1 MNHDQRS
8 SYNAY
13 IEAQGV
19 GKDPSLCNIASP
31 FAKDLIDCQVC
42 IGVNSKNSTSF
53 GDLGPEFQ
61 QYLDLCNQV
70 QTVTY
75 ATTITYL
82 NGDVELV
89 TLTKTTTGAMN
100 YAPTTSTPSASTSRR
115 RRRAN
120 QAAIEN
126 TSEAHDEYTKAQL
139 HSDSLPPKPA
149 IELEGSYPDPIPE
162 MSANEIAAQEMIV
175 LGLFTGNWAE
185 YPGRHHNDTL
195 SLGAYHPSHTPAPSH
210 SACGIMLTGW
220 PHRRS
225 RTTVERLIP
234 VAKKGKLLRL
244 KMSASIITSTTGATF
259 TYPTPEPSMVTYS
272 ARAYFMTSPSGP
284 CIKRL
289 NALYIYIQAIGK
301 QPLICH
307 KDAHFQTEYEDC
319 INCLHVT
326 VEDSATYISK
336 RVEPKFKE
344 YLDYCNGKPPD
355 WTYAPSRLTV
365 VTRAHWGPLT
375 DFYGELVAGGLQ
387 TITATELK
395 PTDSSETGGGWPSS
409 SSTETG
415 KTPGAGDSGNS
426 AWIAGPVIG
435 VITAI
440 MLLLGALWFLR
451 RRRHRAVDKEE
462 SMATGIAIGTR
473 GGGYGQGGYEK
484 PQLHSDCIPRRM
496 ELEGSYPNSPM
507 SPMSE
512 MTANEVAAQELS
524 VPGSQHVEGV
534 TEKSSSARP
543 ESPVLG

>member
-1 MNHDQRS
+1 MLEKNVD
-8 SYNAY
+8 
-13 IEAQGV
+13 
-19 GKDPSLCNIASP
+19 
-31 FAKDLIDCQVC
+31 DLIQS
-42 IGVNSKNSTSF
+42 NS
-53 GDLGPEFQ
+53 
-61 QYLDLCNQV
+61 Y
-70 QTVTY
+70 
-75 ATTITYL
+75 
-82 NGDVELV
+82 
-89 TLTKTTTGAMN
+89 TG
-100 YAPTTSTPSASTSRR
+100 
-115 RRRAN
+115 
-120 QAAIEN
+120 
-126 TSEAHDEYTKAQL
+126 
-139 HSDSLPPKPA
+139 
-149 IELEGSYPDPIPE
+149 
-162 MSANEIAAQEMIV
+162 
-175 LGLFTGNWAE
+175 
-185 YPGRHHNDTL
+185 
-195 SLGAYHPSHTPAPSH
+195 
-210 SACGIMLTGW
+210 
-220 PHRRS
+220 
-225 RTTVERLIP
+225 
-234 VAKKGKLLRL
+234 L
-244 KMSASIITSTTGATF
+244 KMLASIITPTIGATS
-259 TYPTPEPSMVTYS
+259 TYPTPESSTVTHFG
-272 ARAYFMTSPSGP
+272 RAFFMTSPSGP
-284 CIKRL
+284 CMKRL

-307 KDAHFQTEYEDC
+307 KDAHFHTEYEDC

-326 VEDSATYISK
+326 VEDSATYISQ

-344 YLDYCNGKPPD
+344 YLDYCNGKPSD
-355 WTYAPSRLTV
+355 WTYAPSQLTV

-375 DFYGELVAGGLQ
+375 DFYGDLVAGGLQ

-415 KTPGAGDSGNS
+415 KIPGTGDSGPIPGNS

-451 RRRHRAVDKEE
+451 RRRHRLIDKEE

-473 GGGYGQGGYEK
+473 SGGYGQGEYEK

-534 TEKSSSARP
+534 TEKNSSARP

>member
-1 MNHDQRS
+1 M
-8 SYNAY
+8 
-13 IEAQGV
+13 
-19 GKDPSLCNIASP
+19 
-31 FAKDLIDCQVC
+31 
-42 IGVNSKNSTSF
+42 TSV
-53 GDLGPEFQ
+53 PA
-61 QYLDLCNQV
+61 
-70 QTVTY
+70 TVTY
-75 ATTITYL
+75 ATTITNL
-82 NGDVELV
+82 NGDVKLV
-89 TLTKTTTGAMN
+89 TLTKTTTGPIN
-100 YAPTTSTPSASTSRR
+100 YAPATSTPSSSASSQSVIPTESTSTAPNRAWVAGLVIGCVAVIALVTGFWVLRRR

-120 QAAIEN
+120 QAATEN
-126 TSEAHDEYTKAQL
+126 KSEANDEYTKAEL

-149 IELEGSYPDPIPE
+149 IELEGSSPDPIPE
-162 MSANEIAAQEMIV
+162 MSANEIAAQEMLVPHSHHVAEMPEKPMVSLRSIRIAATRAV
-175 LGLFTGNWAE
+175 LKG
-185 YPGRHHNDTL
+185 
-195 SLGAYHPSHTPAPSH
+195 PAN
-210 SACGIMLTGW
+210 ID
-220 PHRRS
+220 
-225 RTTVERLIP
+225 
-234 VAKKGKLLRL
+234 
-244 KMSASIITSTTGATF
+244 
-259 TYPTPEPSMVTYS
+259 
-272 ARAYFMTSPSGP
+272 
-284 CIKRL
+284 
-289 NALYIYIQAIGK
+289 AIGK

-336 RVEPKFKE
+336 RVEPRFKE

-355 WTYAPSRLTV
+355 WTYAPSQLTV

-415 KTPGAGDSGNS
+415 NTPGAGDSGPIPGNS

-451 RRRHRAVDKEE
+451 RRRHRLVDKEE
-462 SMATGIAIGTR
+462 SMATGVAIGTR
-473 GGGYGQGGYEK
+473 GGGYSQEEYEK

-496 ELEGSYPNSPM
+496 ELEGSYPSSPM

-534 TEKSSSARP
+534 TDKNSSARP

>member
-1 MNHDQRS
+1 MHFLQQVSRS
-8 SYNAY
+8 
-13 IEAQGV
+13 
-19 GKDPSLCNIASP
+19 
-31 FAKDLIDCQVC
+31 
-42 IGVNSKNSTSF
+42 
-53 GDLGPEFQ
+53 LGGE
-61 QYLDLCNQV
+61 
-70 QTVTY
+70 
-75 ATTITYL
+75 
-82 NGDVELV
+82 
-89 TLTKTTTGAMN
+89 
-100 YAPTTSTPSASTSRR
+100 
-115 RRRAN
+115 
-120 QAAIEN
+120 
-126 TSEAHDEYTKAQL
+126 
-139 HSDSLPPKPA
+139 LPPA
-149 IELEGSYPDPIPE
+149 TDHRC
-162 MSANEIAAQEMIV
+162 V
-175 LGLFTGNWAE
+175 L
-185 YPGRHHNDTL
+185 D
-195 SLGAYHPSHTPAPSH
+195 
-210 SACGIMLTGW
+210 
-220 PHRRS
+220 
-225 RTTVERLIP
+225 
-234 VAKKGKLLRL
+234 
-244 KMSASIITSTTGATF
+244 
-259 TYPTPEPSMVTYS
+259 
-272 ARAYFMTSPSGP
+272 
-284 CIKRL
+284 
-289 NALYIYIQAIGK
+289 ALYIYIQAIGK

-415 KTPGAGDSGNS
+415 KTPGAGDSGPIPGNS

>member
-53 GDLGPEFQ
+53 EDLGPEFQ

-89 TLTKTTTGAMN
+89 TLTKTTTGPIN
-100 YAPTTSTPSASTSRR
+100 YAPTTSTPSASTSSQSVMPTESASTESTPAPNRAWVAGLVIGCVAVTALVTGFWFLRRR

-162 MSANEIAAQEMIV
+162 MSANEIAAQEI
-175 LGLFTGNWAE
+175 
-185 YPGRHHNDTL
+185 
-195 SLGAYHPSHTPAPSH
+195 
-210 SACGIMLTGW
+210 
-220 PHRRS
+220 
-225 RTTVERLIP
+225 
-234 VAKKGKLLRL
+234 RL

-284 CIKRL
+284 CMKRL

-415 KTPGAGDSGNS
+415 KTPGAGDSGPIPGNS

-473 GGGYGQGGYEK
+473 GGGYGQGEYEK

>member
-1 MNHDQRS
+1 
-8 SYNAY
+8 
-13 IEAQGV
+13 
-19 GKDPSLCNIASP
+19 
-31 FAKDLIDCQVC
+31 
-42 IGVNSKNSTSF
+42 
-53 GDLGPEFQ
+53 
-61 QYLDLCNQV
+61 
-70 QTVTY
+70 
-75 ATTITYL
+75 
-82 NGDVELV
+82 
-89 TLTKTTTGAMN
+89 
-100 YAPTTSTPSASTSRR
+100 
-115 RRRAN
+115 
-120 QAAIEN
+120 
-126 TSEAHDEYTKAQL
+126 
-139 HSDSLPPKPA
+139 
-149 IELEGSYPDPIPE
+149 
-162 MSANEIAAQEMIV
+162 
-175 LGLFTGNWAE
+175 
-185 YPGRHHNDTL
+185 
-195 SLGAYHPSHTPAPSH
+195 
-210 SACGIMLTGW
+210 
-220 PHRRS
+220 
-225 RTTVERLIP
+225 
-234 VAKKGKLLRL
+234 
-244 KMSASIITSTTGATF
+244 
-259 TYPTPEPSMVTYS
+259 
-272 ARAYFMTSPSGP
+272 
-284 CIKRL
+284 
-289 NALYIYIQAIGK
+289 LYIYIQAIGK

-326 VEDSATYISK
+326 VEDSATYISQ

-395 PTDSSETGGGWPSS
+395 PTDSSEAGGGWPSS

-415 KTPGAGDSGNS
+415 KTPGAGDSGMIGITGPIPGNS

-473 GGGYGQGGYEK
+473 GGGYGQEEYEK

-534 TEKSSSARP
+534 T
-543 ESPVLG
+543 